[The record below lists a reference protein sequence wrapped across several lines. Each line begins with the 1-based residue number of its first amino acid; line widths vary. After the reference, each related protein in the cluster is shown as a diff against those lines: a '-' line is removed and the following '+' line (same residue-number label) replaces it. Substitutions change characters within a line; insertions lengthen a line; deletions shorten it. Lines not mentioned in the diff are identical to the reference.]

1 MYCYVILDSKS
12 RFLDKSFTYHIPDKF
27 KNKIKK
33 GMRVIVPFG
42 KGNKNTIAFVY
53 DIVENID
60 DDFETKDIV
69 EIIDSKALVDDELI
83 NLAFFMNKRYLS
95 PLRSCIRQVLP
106 AGNIKE
112 IKEYFYK
119 TENLDKKDN
128 LYHIFESKKSL
139 DDLLN
144 KYDINKDILDKYKG
158 NGLID
163 SYFDINSNQKINY
176 EIFVSLNENF
186 YESKIPKNAKKQ
198 KDIINFLRENKEV
211 EYKKLLSKT
220 KSSKNSFDAL
230 VKKNILNIRKIEV
243 NKALVK
249 DSERYDKF
257 ILNDEQNLAFRKI
270 MENPDSSY
278 LLKGVTGSGKTEVFL
293 QVVEENL
300 KKGKD
305 SIILVPEISLTPQT
319 IERFQGRFK
328 QKIAIM
334 HSRLS
339 QKERFQQWRMIK
351 NGEVKIVVGA
361 RSAIFAPFKNLGL
374 IIIDEEHDKSY
385 ISSQDP
391 KFHTDELA
399 LFRRAYNKATLIFA
413 SATPSIKTMTK
424 TLEGEYNLLELK
436 NRVNGKLPKVNIV
449 DMREELKNSNYSM
462 ISSLLY
468 EKINEKLKKDEQV
481 ILFLNKIGHN
491 SFTFCRHCG
500 HVIKCEA
507 CDVSMTYHKNVSKLV
522 CHYCG
527 RTKNQPTI
535 CPSCGSKKIKE
546 FGAGTE
552 KLEDEVKELF
562 PKAKVIRMD
571 SMTAKDKSAYDL
583 MYKNMKENK
592 VDILIGTQMIAKG
605 LDFDNVTLVGIISA
619 DLSLNID
626 DYTAYE
632 TSFELLTQVSG
643 RAGRADK
650 KGEVIIQT
658 YKPDNFVINAA
669 SKNDYQG
676 FYNYE
681 IEARKAFEYPPFIDL
696 ITIKI
701 LDKSRIKCMDI
712 SKKIKYYLDLEYEK
726 DSEIKIIGPNPCKI
740 SRINNKYRYNII
752 IKLKDEKLEE
762 ISDFLIR
769 LKNYFIN
776 KSKDTSILIS
786 LNPSDIN

>member
-12 RFLDKSFTYHIPDKF
+12 RFLDRSFTYHIPDKF

-60 DDFETKDIV
+60 DDFETKDVV

-119 TENLDKKDN
+119 TKKLDKKDKFYN
-128 LYHIFESKKSL
+128 VFESKRSL
-139 DDLLN
+139 DELLN
-144 KYDINKDILDKYKG
+144 KYDLNKDILDEYKDK
-158 NGLID
+158 GLIN
-163 SYFDINSNQKINY
+163 SYFDISSNQKINY
-176 EIFVSLNENF
+176 DIFVSLKENF
-186 YESKIPKNAKKQ
+186 DDSKISKNAIKQ
-198 KDIINFLRENKEV
+198 KDIINYLRKNTEV
-211 EYKKLLSKT
+211 EYKELLSKT
-220 KSSKNSFDAL
+220 KSSKNSFDSL

-249 DSERYDKF
+249 NIEKYHKF
-257 ILNDEQNLAFRKI
+257 TLNDEQNSAFKKI
-270 MENPDSSY
+270 IKNPDSSF

-399 LFRRAYNKATLIFA
+399 LFRRAYNNATLIFA

-424 TLEGEYNLLELK
+424 TLDGEYNLLELK
-436 NRVNGKLPKVNIV
+436 NRVNGKLPKVHIV

-468 EKINEKLKKDEQV
+468 EKINEKLKRDEQV

-500 HVIKCEA
+500 YVIKCEA

-527 RTKNQPTI
+527 RTKNQPKI

-552 KLEDEVKELF
+552 KLEEEIKELF

-571 SMTAKDKSAYDL
+571 SMTAKDKSTYNS
-583 MYKNMKENK
+583 MYKNMKDNK

-658 YKPDNFVINAA
+658 YRPDNFVINAA

-681 IEARKAFEYPPFIDL
+681 IESRKAFEYPPFVNL
-696 ITIKI
+696 ITIKV
-701 LDKSRIKCMDI
+701 LDESRIKCMDI

-726 DSEIKIIGPNPCKI
+726 DREVKIIGPNPCKI

-762 ISDFLIR
+762 ISDFLVR

-776 KSKDTSILIS
+776 KSKDTSILVA

>member
-1 MYCYVILDSKS
+1 
-12 RFLDKSFTYHIPDKF
+12 
-27 KNKIKK
+27 
-33 GMRVIVPFG
+33 
-42 KGNKNTIAFVY
+42 
-53 DIVENID
+53 
-60 DDFETKDIV
+60 
-69 EIIDSKALVDDELI
+69 
-83 NLAFFMNKRYLS
+83 
-95 PLRSCIRQVLP
+95 
-106 AGNIKE
+106 
-112 IKEYFYK
+112 
-119 TENLDKKDN
+119 
-128 LYHIFESKKSL
+128 
-139 DDLLN
+139 
-144 KYDINKDILDKYKG
+144 
-158 NGLID
+158 
-163 SYFDINSNQKINY
+163 
-176 EIFVSLNENF
+176 
-186 YESKIPKNAKKQ
+186 
-198 KDIINFLRENKEV
+198 
-211 EYKKLLSKT
+211 
-220 KSSKNSFDAL
+220 
-230 VKKNILNIRKIEV
+230 
-243 NKALVK
+243 
-249 DSERYDKF
+249 
-257 ILNDEQNLAFRKI
+257 
-270 MENPDSSY
+270 
-278 LLKGVTGSGKTEVFL
+278 
-293 QVVEENL
+293 
-300 KKGKD
+300 
-305 SIILVPEISLTPQT
+305 
-319 IERFQGRFK
+319 
-328 QKIAIM
+328 
-334 HSRLS
+334 
-339 QKERFQQWRMIK
+339 
-351 NGEVKIVVGA
+351 
-361 RSAIFAPFKNLGL
+361 
-374 IIIDEEHDKSY
+374 
-385 ISSQDP
+385 
-391 KFHTDELA
+391 
-399 LFRRAYNKATLIFA
+399 TLIFA

-424 TLEGEYNLLELK
+424 TLDGEYNLLELK
-436 NRVNGKLPKVNIV
+436 NRVNGKLPKVHIV

-468 EKINEKLKKDEQV
+468 EKINEKLKRDEQV

-500 HVIKCEA
+500 YVIKCEA

-650 KGEVIIQT
+650 KGEVVIQT

-681 IEARKAFEYPPFIDL
+681 IEARKAFEYPPFVNL

-726 DSEIKIIGPNPCKI
+726 DREIKIIGPNPCKI

-776 KSKDTSILIS
+776 KSKDTSILVAF
-786 LNPSDIN
+786 NPSDIN

>member
-12 RFLDKSFTYHIPDKF
+12 RFLDKSFTYHIPDKI

-106 AGNIKE
+106 AGNIKK

-119 TENLDKKDN
+119 TENLDKNDN

-144 KYDINKDILDKYKG
+144 KYDINKDILDKYKDK
-158 NGLID
+158 GLID

-176 EIFVSLNENF
+176 QIFVSLKENF
-186 YESKIPKNAKKQ
+186 DDSKISKNAKKQ
-198 KDIINFLRENKEV
+198 KDIINYLRENKEV

-424 TLEGEYNLLELK
+424 TLDGEYNLLELK
-436 NRVNGKLPKVNIV
+436 NRVNGKLPKVHIV

-500 HVIKCEA
+500 YVIKCEA

-552 KLEDEVKELF
+552 KLEEEIKELF

-571 SMTAKDKSAYDL
+571 SMTAKDKLAYDL
-583 MYKNMKENK
+583 MYKNMKGNK

-681 IEARKAFEYPPFIDL
+681 IEARKAFEYPPFVNL

-726 DSEIKIIGPNPCKI
+726 DREIKIIGPNPCKI

-776 KSKDTSILIS
+776 KSKDTSILVA

>member
-60 DDFETKDIV
+60 DDFEIKDIV

-144 KYDINKDILDKYKG
+144 KYDINKDILDKYKE

-243 NKALVK
+243 NMALVK

-500 HVIKCEA
+500 YVIKCEA

-527 RTKNQPTI
+527 RTKKQPTI

-583 MYKNMKENK
+583 MYNNMKENK

-650 KGEVIIQT
+650 KGEVVIQT
-658 YKPDNFVINAA
+658 YKPDNFVINTA

-681 IEARKAFEYPPFIDL
+681 IEARKAFEYPPFVNL

-726 DSEIKIIGPNPCKI
+726 DGEIKIIGPNPCKI

-776 KSKDTSILIS
+776 KSKDTSILVA

>member
-1 MYCYVILDSKS
+1 MFCYVILDSKS

-53 DIVENID
+53 DIVENLNEN
-60 DDFETKDIV
+60 FEIKDIV
-69 EIIDSKALVDDELI
+69 DIIDSKNLVDDELI

-95 PLRSCIRQVLP
+95 PLRACIKQVLP
-106 AGNIKE
+106 PGNIKE

-119 TENLDKKDN
+119 TKNLDKKDK
-128 LYHIFESKKSL
+128 LYKILEEKKSL
-139 DDLLN
+139 EDLINNYGL
-144 KYDINKDILDKYKG
+144 DIDTLRKYKK
-158 NGLID
+158 NKLID
-163 SYFDINSNQKINY
+163 SYFDINSNQNINY
-176 EIFVSLNENF
+176 KYLLSLTENYKEI
-186 YESKIPKNAKKQ
+186 KIPKNANKQ
-198 KDIINFLRENKEV
+198 IEIINYLKNNKNSD
-211 EYKKLLSKT
+211 YKDVLSKT
-220 KSSKNSFDAL
+220 NSSKSSLDSL
-230 VKKNILNIRKIEV
+230 VKKNIVKIKKIEV
-243 NKALVK
+243 NESLVK
-249 DSERYDKF
+249 EIKNYGKF
-257 ILNDEQNLAFRKI
+257 SLNCEQGQAFNKI
-270 MENPDSSY
+270 IKNPNESY

-293 QVVEENL
+293 QIVEENL

-399 LFRRAYNKATLIFA
+399 LFRKKYNKATLIFA

-424 TLEGEYNLLELK
+424 AIDGDYKLLELK

-449 DMREELKNSNYSM
+449 DMREELKSSNYSM

-468 EKINEKLKKDEQV
+468 EKIKEKLKNKEQT

-491 SFTFCRHCG
+491 SFTFCRQCG
-500 HVIKCEA
+500 YVIKCEA

-527 RTKNQPTI
+527 RTKNQPHI
-535 CPSCGSKKIKE
+535 CPSCGSNKIKE

-552 KLEDEVKELF
+552 KLEEEIKALF
-562 PKAKVIRMD
+562 PKANIIRMD
-571 SMTAKDKSAYDL
+571 SMTAKNKKTYEK
-583 MYKNMKENK
+583 MYKNMKEKK

-605 LDFDNVTLVGIISA
+605 LDFENVTLVGIISA
-619 DLSLNID
+619 DLSLNIN

-658 YKPDNFVINAA
+658 YRPENFVINAA
-669 SKNDYQG
+669 SKNDYER
-676 FYNYE
+676 FYKYE
-681 IEARKAFEYPPFIDL
+681 IEARKAFDYPPFVNL
-696 ITIKI
+696 ITIKV
-701 LDKSRIKCMDI
+701 LNKSRIKCIDI

-726 DSEIKIIGPNPCKI
+726 DLDVKIIGPNPCKI

-752 IKLKDEKLEE
+752 IKTNEEKLEK
-762 ISDFLIR
+762 ISDFLTR
-769 LKNYFIN
+769 LKNYFIS
-776 KSKDTSILIS
+776 KSKDTSILIA